1 MGLLIDSKNS
11 FPQNSIASLYID
23 TLYNK
28 IKVFD
33 QVYCDIWTGQDSY
46 YDNFFTNNRLD
57 QYFAI
62 FMRALQLV
70 SSLKKHVQKPISSA
84 ETPVAWERSN
94 IHLDWL
100 LAWYALSTSP
110 QQPLTKDI

>member
-46 YDNFFTNNRLD
+46 YDNFFYQQQTGSILRYIHESTTVSFFFKEACAKANFFCWNTGG
-57 QYFAI
+57 
-62 FMRALQLV
+62 MRKVKHSPWLTV
-70 SSLKKHVQKPISSA
+70 SLIRFIYITSA
-84 ETPVAWERSN
+84 AAN
-94 IHLDWL
+94 
-100 LAWYALSTSP
+100 
-110 QQPLTKDI
+110 